1 MKKKKILKIK
11 NYHPYLLNKYRVKIN
26 LIKLVF
32 NNNTNRKLMLLLYL
46 SNSKFSKKKKVRIH

>member
-11 NYHPYLLNKYRVKIN
+11 NYHPNFLNKYRVKIN

>member
-11 NYHPYLLNKYRVKIN
+11 NYHPNLLNKYRVKIN

-32 NNNTNRKLMLLLYL
+32 NYNTNRKLMLLLYH
-46 SNSKFSKKKKVRIH
+46 SNSKFSKKKKVQIH

>member
-11 NYHPYLLNKYRVKIN
+11 NYHPNFLNKYRVKIN

-32 NNNTNRKLMLLLYL
+32 NYNTNRKLMLLLYH